1 MAPVEEAFVPPQN
14 QAADPELAALVDA
27 LFDENGETQK
37 TVLDARQVVALARA
51 EAFAELYDIPELKT
65 LCSYLMQLK
74 ISEKGR
80 GRKDLIAA
88 LQTRR
93 NVVDDEVLA
102 ERSRNRLVRSK
113 TP

>member
-1 MAPVEEAFVPPQN
+1 MPVEQAFIPNQN
-14 QAADPELAALVDA
+14 QQPDPELAALVDA
-27 LFDENGETQK
+27 LFSNAGETQK
-37 TVLDARQVVALARA
+37 TVLDARQVVVLARA
-51 EAFAELYDIPELKT
+51 EAFAELYKIPELKT

-93 NVVDDEVLA
+93 QSIDEELIA
-102 ERSRNRLVRSK
+102 SRSSNKLIRGRG
-113 TP
+113 P